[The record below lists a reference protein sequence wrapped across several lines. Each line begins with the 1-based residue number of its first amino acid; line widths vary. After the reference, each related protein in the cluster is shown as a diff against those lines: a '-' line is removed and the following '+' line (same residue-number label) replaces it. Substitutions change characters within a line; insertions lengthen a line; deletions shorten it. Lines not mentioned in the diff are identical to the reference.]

1 MLHTF
6 KAELHMPAF
15 LIAIKSPKMIINE
28 ATNGQHI
35 ILMFPLRDLGYT
47 TWLPFGELT
56 NAQMTVV
63 D

>member
-1 MLHTF
+1 
-6 KAELHMPAF
+6 MPAF